1 MNFYC
6 AMEKRNGKWTVG
18 TIHPVT
24 MSMRPYGQVRDF
36 ETFEES
42 NEVAKDMANGK
53 YPWLADRGE
62 FVNMR

>member
-1 MNFYC
+1 MTYYC
-6 AMEKRNGKWTVG
+6 AVKTPRGWTVG

-24 MSMRPYGQVRDF
+24 MSIRPCGDVRPFADF
-36 ETFEES
+36 DEA
-42 NEVAKDMANGK
+42 NEVAKDIAAGK